1 MSTPRYGSA
10 AAQTSETVAER
21 AAPMTAQQR
30 LDAQNAGPWSTWAAG
45 VDGQLANIS
54 GWIRYLAGD
63 DKDGPH
69 GLVGLLAVEAV
80 ILAREE
86 TAETIKTVTDALTA
100 RIEAETATLHDEFI
114 EQLDKTLLAHS
125 PKKLE
130 KLAADLRAEADRQA
144 EATAARLETLA
155 ERIDVTDKRRRGDR
169 NTAHREYSDLV
180 AKLVA
185 IAEGRSARLEKR
197 VEEMAEEL
205 KGLRAVLIEQEILA
219 PDPLPLLPLLR
230 SE

>member
-1 MSTPRYGSA
+1 M
-10 AAQTSETVAER
+10 
-21 AAPMTAQQR
+21 
-30 LDAQNAGPWSTWAAG
+30 
-45 VDGQLANIS
+45 
-54 GWIRYLAGD
+54 
-63 DKDGPH
+63 
-69 GLVGLLAVEAV
+69 
-80 ILAREE
+80 
-86 TAETIKTVTDALTA
+86 
-100 RIEAETATLHDEFI
+100 
-114 EQLDKTLLAHS
+114 
-125 PKKLE
+125 
-130 KLAADLRAEADRQA
+130 
-144 EATAARLETLA
+144 A